1 MKQRIRFTM
10 LAMVLTLG
18 ILGIAHNVHA
28 VSGWQNTYTN
38 YFGVSAS
45 CSLCHTSA
53 PALNATGTTFL
64 NAGGN
69 TIAGWTAIKP
79 ADPTPPTVT
88 ITNPATT
95 PYAATSTPLSIV
107 GTASD
112 NFTGPFGVTQ
122 ISWSN
127 SLGGSGTATGT
138 TSWSGSIP
146 LVSGS
151 NVITVTARDQAGNT
165 TAATRTVTYAV
176 AVVAPVISSFT
187 ATPASINSG
196 QSSTLAWTLSGGAPT
211 TLSIDNSVGSVL
223 NSSSRG
229 VSPTATT
236 TYTLTASNGA
246 GSVTRSVTVTVAAA
260 LTAPVIGSFTA
271 TPASITSGQSSTLAW
286 TLSGGAPTTLS
297 INSSV
302 GSVLNSTSRSVSPAA
317 TTTYTLTASN
327 SAGSVTRTVTVIV
340 TPAVVAPL
348 IGSFTATPASITS
361 GQSSTLAWA
370 LSGGA
375 PTTLSINSTV
385 GSVLGSS
392 SRAVS
397 PTATT
402 TYTLTATNSAG
413 TVSQNV
419 TVTVTP
425 TVVAPVIG
433 SFTVTPAS
441 ITSGQSSTLAWTL
454 SGGAPT
460 TLSINNSV
468 GSVLNT
474 SSRAVSPTATTT
486 YTLTATNSAGS
497 VTRSATV
504 TVNVAG
510 ALPVIGSF
518 TATPASVTPGQSSTL
533 AWTLS
538 GGSPTTLT
546 ISNGVG
552 TVTGTSRVVSPTVT
566 TTYTL
571 SASNSAGSATR
582 SVNVTVTAVT
592 PPPSSGDLPSF
603 SHPTQITNPYF
614 PVANLRQQT
623 FEGTVGGHAVRVVRT
638 LQRRTQSFKVGNQDV
653 RTLVRQERSYVDGA
667 LDEIALDYFG
677 QADDGSVYLFG
688 EEVNTYSRGRVVSH
702 EGSWRYGVD
711 TKQLSVIMPTQPT
724 VGIVSQAEN
733 LEVLSV
739 SETVTVPA
747 GRFRN
752 CLKIQETLSD
762 GSMEYKYYAPN
773 VGVIKEVTED
783 GEINLVSLGNRG
795 EKEERE
801 ESEED

>member
-1 MKQRIRFTM
+1 M
-10 LAMVLTLG
+10 
-18 ILGIAHNVHA
+18 
-28 VSGWQNTYTN
+28 
-38 YFGVSAS
+38 
-45 CSLCHTSA
+45 CHTSA
-53 PALNATGTTFL
+53 PALNPTGTTFL

-69 TIAGWTAIKP
+69 NVAGYTAIKP

-95 PYAATSTPLSIV
+95 PYAATSTPLSIA

-151 NVITVTARDQAGNT
+151 NIITVTARDQSGKT
-165 TAATRTVTYAV
+165 TAATRTVTYAA
-176 AVVAPVISSFT
+176 AVVAPVI
-187 ATPASINSG
+187 
-196 QSSTLAWTLSGGAPT
+196 
-211 TLSIDNSVGSVL
+211 
-223 NSSSRG
+223 
-229 VSPTATT
+229 
-236 TYTLTASNGA
+236 
-246 GSVTRSVTVTVAAA
+246 
-260 LTAPVIGSFTA
+260 GSFAA

-297 INSSV
+297 INNSV
-302 GSVLNSTSRSVSPAA
+302 GSVLNSSSRSVSPTA

-327 SAGSVTRTVTVIV
+327 SAGSVTRTVTVTV

-348 IGSFTATPASITS
+348 IGSFTATPTSITS
-361 GQSSTLAWA
+361 GQSSTLAWT

-375 PTTLSINSTV
+375 PTTLSINSSV

-433 SFTVTPAS
+433 SFTATPAS
-441 ITSGQSSTLAWTL
+441 ITSGQSSTLGWTL
-454 SGGAPT
+454 SGGA
-460 TLSINNSV
+460 
-468 GSVLNT
+468 
-474 SSRAVSPTATTT
+474 
-486 YTLTATNSAGS
+486 
-497 VTRSATV
+497 
-504 TVNVAG
+504 
-510 ALPVIGSF
+510 
-518 TATPASVTPGQSSTL
+518 
-533 AWTLS
+533 
-538 GGSPTTLT
+538 PTTLT

-552 TVTGTSRVVSPTVT
+552 TVTGTSRAVSPTATTTYALTASNSAGSVTRSVTVTVNSAVALPVVSSFTATPASITSGQSSTLSWTLTGGTATTLTISNGVGTVTGTSRTVLPTVT

-571 SASNSAGSATR
+571 TASNSAGSATR

-623 FEGTVGGHAVRVVRT
+623 FEGTVGGHAARVVRT

-653 RTLVRQERSYVDGA
+653 RTLVRQERAYVDGA
-667 LDEIALDYFG
+667 LDEIALDLLWPG
-677 QADDGSVYLFG
+677 
-688 EEVNTYSRGRVVSH
+688 GRRLRLPL
-702 EGSWRYGVD
+702 W
-711 TKQLSVIMPTQPT
+711 
-724 VGIVSQAEN
+724 
-733 LEVLSV
+733 
-739 SETVTVPA
+739 
-747 GRFRN
+747 
-752 CLKIQETLSD
+752 
-762 GSMEYKYYAPN
+762 
-773 VGVIKEVTED
+773 
-783 GEINLVSLGNRG
+783 
-795 EKEERE
+795 
-801 ESEED
+801 